1 MNNFIKCS
9 NIVLKKL
16 FIYIYIINILWV
28 YYMYGE
34 GMYGMSMFN
43 ECKCWKIIYRYCFEL
58 LILCWVIEKLK

>member
-34 GMYGMSMFN
+34 GMYGMGMFN
-43 ECKCWKIIYRYCFEL
+43 ECN
-58 LILCWVIEKLK
+58 VEK